1 MRGEVVKSVKLLKFQ
16 RLLAVY
22 KEYFFAN
29 FVDFAKKITYNE
41 TAKGV

>member
-1 MRGEVVKSVKLLKFQ
+1 MCGEVVKFVKLLKFQ